1 MKLLQ
6 LVYNAA
12 ETDGQVYCTPSKE
25 RPTYKLESPVGVNAN
40 LLTRNFSAMEASQ
53 DGQEEE
59 NDNAVENVQAENQE
73 DFGQRIR
80 GVGSFWEAR
89 FETKHV
95 KRDERDL
102 ARAV

>member
-1 MKLLQ
+1 LYSFQGTTYLQ
-6 LVYNAA
+6 AGISRGCQCQFVY
-12 ETDGQVYCTPSKE
+12 EE
-25 RPTYKLESPVGVNAN
+25 L
-40 LLTRNFSAMEASQ
+40 FSNGSQ

-59 NDNAVENVQAENQE
+59 NDNAVENVQAEDEE